1 MPHTG
6 TIIKLQGQKT
16 TQNRT
21 EDMKMI
27 ATKEQERK
35 AKEREERFNSLKKE
49 VFGWTRDQLE
59 NYVVNTMLEDYD
71 DDYDEDDDFIEE
83 YHC

>member
-1 MPHTG
+1 MVALYFAVFPDEVKG
-6 TIIKLQGQKT
+6 FD
-16 TQNRT
+16 
-21 EDMKMI
+21 EEVYEFE
-27 ATKEQERK
+27 KEQERK